1 MAQCAIWLRLLTFY
15 NMQMWIVCCWF
26 IHINRA
32 SVKLMLHHRHWH
44 RHQHHLSFS
53 AKCKCTQWITTD
65 CISFSI
71 ESQTILWFYS
81 LESISC
87 SLSYHLWLGSSA
99 PHARHDCDLF
109 ATYVAYSG
117 GFTRIAFQATECRIL
132 YLMRGYLWLEW
143 AQDSNAH
150 SHSGADQPPQ
160 PSSSTSYNVY

>member
-1 MAQCAIWLRLLTFY
+1 M
-15 NMQMWIVCCWF
+15 CCWF
-26 IHINRA
+26 IYIHMNRTFA
-32 SVKLMLHHRHWH
+32 ELMLHHRHRH
-44 RHQHHLSFS
+44 RHHVSFS
-53 AKCKCTQWITTD
+53 TKCKYIETHTQWITTD